1 MDMGKGGVISDGCDG
16 RGGVRGR
23 GVGVRGCRGTT
34 KQCINRPIEQHQKYQ
49 RESEQIAFHSHC

>member
-1 MDMGKGGVISDGCDG
+1 MAGCDG